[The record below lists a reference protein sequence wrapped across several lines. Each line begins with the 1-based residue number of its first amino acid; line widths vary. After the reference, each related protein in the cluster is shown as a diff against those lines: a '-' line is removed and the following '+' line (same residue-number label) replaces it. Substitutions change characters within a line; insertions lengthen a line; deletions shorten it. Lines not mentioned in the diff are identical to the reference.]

1 MADSSTSVIVSWN
14 EVPLRDQNGNIIV
27 YEIMYEPHQ
36 NFNGFIGL
44 NISNVTGPTQS
55 LTIMNL
61 EEEVEYIILVR
72 AYTTAGPGNYSDP
85 ITETTFEAG
94 KV

>member
-14 EVPLRDQNGNIIV
+14 EVPSRDQNGNITV
-27 YEIMYEPHQ
+27 YEIMYEPLQ
-36 NFNGFIGL
+36 DFNGIIGL
-44 NISNVTGPTQS
+44 NITNVTGSTQS

-61 EEEVEYIILVR
+61 EEDVKYSILVR
-72 AYTTAGPGNYSDP
+72 AYTTAGPGPYGDP
-85 ITETTFEAG
+85 INETTFEAG

>member
-1 MADSSTSVIVSWN
+1 MADSSTSIIVSWN
-14 EVPLRDQNGNIIV
+14 EVPLRDQNGNITV
-27 YEIMYEPHQ
+27 YEIMYEPLQ
-36 NFNGFIGL
+36 NFNGIIGL
-44 NISNVTGPTQS
+44 NISNVTGSTP
-55 LTIMNL
+55 IMDL
-61 EEEVEYIILVR
+61 EEDVKYIILVR